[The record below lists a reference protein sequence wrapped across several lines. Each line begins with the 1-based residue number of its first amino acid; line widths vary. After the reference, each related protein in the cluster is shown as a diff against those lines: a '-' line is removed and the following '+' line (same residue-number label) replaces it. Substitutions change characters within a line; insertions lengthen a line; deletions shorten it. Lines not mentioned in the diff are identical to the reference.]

1 MSTLW
6 IQNEVPAHG
15 LLNVRRGVALSRF
28 CGSQVA
34 CWFPSQTFN
43 ENTLPISRQMRL
55 LNIEIGESMFT
66 LKSRKL
72 F

>member
-1 MSTLW
+1 MSILW

-28 CGSQVA
+28 CGSQVIY
-34 CWFPSQTFN
+34 WFPSQTFN
-43 ENTLPISRQMRL
+43 ENTLPISRQMRFL
-55 LNIEIGESMFT
+55 LFQYLASIFT